1 MAVFAHKL
9 SFLIIYF
16 EFFEISQSI
25 SNLLKFHKKQKNF
38 VNTNKMASSSNVEVI
53 SQAEYNDLFGESDE
67 ESFLGFDSEDDL
79 SSGDNTELEMDE
91 AGEDGEDE
99 VEADG
104 EWTTKFTVV
113 KPDEFSESTR
123 PVLTDF
129 DEDKAINY
137 FEQFCGDNL
146 LLFIVRETNRN
157 AREKLSN
164 SGHLE
169 KWQDVTVQE
178 LRAYFGLVIVM
189 GINSLPETSMYWSSD
204 IFMEMKVLEKLCQ
217 GTGFKKLDVISI
229 FQTLPRN
236 QRRVRKG
243 MINFTR
249 YGKFWNIRKSYFNC
263 GTSLEESGSR

>member
-1 MAVFAHKL
+1 
-9 SFLIIYF
+9 
-16 EFFEISQSI
+16 
-25 SNLLKFHKKQKNF
+25 
-38 VNTNKMASSSNVEVI
+38 MASSSNVEVI

-79 SSGDNTELEMDE
+79 SSGDNTELKMDE

-113 KPDEFSESTR
+113 KPDEFSESTG

-164 SGHLE
+164 SCHLE

-189 GINSLPETSMYWSSD
+189 GINSLPETSMYCSSD
-204 IFMEMKVLEKLCQ
+204 IFYGNEGVRKAMPRNRFQEIGRYLHFSDSSKEPKKGEEGYDKLYKIQKVLEYSKIVFQLRYKPGKNVAVDEEMIAYNGRLSFKQYMPQKVWDESSGLC
-217 GTGFKKLDVISI
+217 
-229 FQTLPRN
+229 
-236 QRRVRKG
+236 
-243 MINFTR
+243 
-249 YGKFWNIRKSYFNC
+249 
-263 GTSLEESGSR
+263 